1 MAQSYLSSRSSGR
14 SVVRAQWMGHRTFG
28 FGCGPDRSRSRVR
41 PARPRFSRRSVVE
54 KLFHILLGG
63 LMASVCPGGWPLRP
77 GSLRPGGE
85 RSTKDCAHLHRKSDE
100 PSPCIPFSRRR
111 RLAGRS
117 AAYAG
122 AKVTVSFRIQ
132 REKDEIRQQ
141 RPLPYLTGA
150 GKVAKLLGKLATLAP
165 KMATLRGDFVN
176 PEGHRWQPCRRLAK
190 TQFSVLR

>member
-14 SVVRAQWMGHRTFG
+14 SEVRAQWKGIELLDTAAARTG
-28 FGCGPDRSRSRVR
+28 QGAGWR

-63 LMASVCPGGWPLRP
+63 LMASVCPGGWPLNPDSYVRM
-77 GSLRPGGE
+77 GR
-85 RSTKDCAHLHRKSDE
+85 RSTKDCAHLHVGKSDE
-100 PSPCIPFSRRR
+100 PSPYIPFSHRR

-122 AKVTVSFRIQ
+122 AKVTVSLRIH

-141 RPLPYLTGA
+141 RLVQYLTRVGR
-150 GKVAKLLGKLATLAP
+150 VAKLRWEMATLAP
-165 KMATLRGDFVN
+165 KMATLRLDFGN
-176 PEGHRWQPCRRLAK
+176 PGASRWQPWRTGLPK
-190 TQFSVLR
+190 S

>member
-1 MAQSYLSSRSSGR
+1 VPNGR
-14 SVVRAQWMGHRTFG
+14 ASNSWIQLRP
-28 FGCGPDRSRSRVR
+28 GPVKEQGGGLRVR
-41 PARPRFSRRSVVE
+41 GSPEGRLVE

-63 LMASVCPGGWPLRP
+63 LMASVCPGGWPLRT

-100 PSPCIPFSRRR
+100 PSPCIPFSRRG

-117 AAYAG
+117 AAYAD

-141 RPLPYLTGA
+141 RLVPYLTRA
-150 GKVAKLLGKLATLAP
+150 GKVAKPLGKLATLAS
-165 KMATLRGDFVN
+165 KMATLRGDLVN
-176 PEGHRWQPCRRLAK
+176 PEGRRWQPYRRPAR
-190 TQFSVLR
+190 TQFFVLR